1 VLSVAQDDSEKASG
15 AQSGPRS
22 RTARRPH
29 TPERRPVLAR
39 LIDAQPDFRPRAWVD
54 ELPPLDSFGTLIF
67 RWPASCRATDR
78 LRGGPNLRAVVV
90 GVLRERDRYS
100 EG

>member
-1 VLSVAQDDSEKASG
+1 M
-15 AQSGPRS
+15 
-22 RTARRPH
+22 
-29 TPERRPVLAR
+29 
-39 LIDAQPDFRPRAWVD
+39 D

-90 GVLRERDRYS
+90 GMLRERDRYS